1 MKGEAKQFLKF
12 IDGSDKRFIIPVY
25 QRNYSWQNKH
35 CAQLL
40 NDLKG
45 LIKKPDAPHFFGSI
59 VSSHMQGGKREDFL
73 IIDGQ
78 QRLTTIS
85 ILLIAIVDLLKHK
98 KVIPKDDRLIEKIT
112 KKHLVD
118 EYQEDQRKIRLKP
131 IKDDCKAFDALFGD
145 ESDFVDDSNV
155 TSNFRYFRDR
165 ILNEN
170 IDIDDLYDA
179 ISRLQTIDIFLEK
192 DDDPQLIFESLNST
206 GLELEEG
213 DKIRNF
219 ILMGLSSELQEKYY
233 EAFWNKIEKNTHFK
247 VSDFFK
253 DYLTLKLN
261 RTVVIKDIYFT
272 FKDYVKKNNDD
283 VEVLLK
289 DLLEY
294 SKLYAIILNPMQY
307 QNSFTAV
314 LVRLSQLEFTVIF
327 PVVLAI
333 LKRWSEKNLTDQEVT
348 ELLRVTEIFLF
359 RRLIVGLATNAL
371 SKIFATLDKDVT
383 KKAQSSQLASYAEI
397 YKYVLLNKEESSRFP
412 NDDEFE
418 QALFSRNIYAMSSK
432 NKAYLFSFLENEE
445 SKEQINVIER
455 IKDGTYT
462 IEHIM
467 PQTLSPVWQ
476 KELGEKSQQIH
487 EQWLH
492 TLPNLTL
499 TGYNSKYSNRP
510 FKDKLDIENGF
521 KDSNLRLN
529 QYVRE
534 CLKWTEEE
542 LVERQSRLSKKS
554 LKLWYYPTTSYA
566 PPVEETNEYLLEDDF
581 DFTGYTLV
589 SYTLYDVESKVQS
602 WKEMQ
607 IDVVKYLLEQHTT
620 KIMSLCADQKFYDLS
635 LLETTNNFTEIS
647 RSVFLYTNCST
658 RTKIN
663 ILKKIFEQCDV
674 EQSELGFLIKK
685 DSNV

>member
-45 LIKKPDAPHFFGSI
+45 LIKKPDVPHFFGSI

-118 EYQEDQRKIRLKP
+118 EYQEDHRKIRLKP

-145 ESDFVDDSNV
+145 ESDFVDGSNV

-283 VEVLLK
+283 IEALLQ

-294 SKLYAIILNPMQY
+294 SKFYAIILNPTQY

-333 LKRWSEKNLTDQEVT
+333 LKRWNEKNLTDQEVT

-412 NDDEFE
+412 NDEEFE

-510 FKDKLDIENGF
+510 FKDKLDVENGF

-534 CLKWTEEE
+534 CLKWTEDE

-674 EQSELGFLIKK
+674 EQSELSFLIKK

>member
-45 LIKKPDAPHFFGSI
+45 LIKKPDVPHFFGSI

-145 ESDFVDDSNV
+145 ESDFVDGSNV

-283 VEVLLK
+283 IEALLQ

-333 LKRWSEKNLTDQEVT
+333 LKRWNEKNLTDQEIT

-510 FKDKLDIENGF
+510 FKDKLDVENGF

-674 EQSELGFLIKK
+674 EQSELSFLIKK
-685 DSNV
+685 DSNT

>member
-98 KVIPKDDRLIEKIT
+98 KVTPKDDRLIEKIT

-145 ESDFVDDSNV
+145 ESDFVDGSNV

-233 EAFWNKIEKNTHFK
+233 EAFWNKIEKNTNFK

-283 VEVLLK
+283 IEALLK

-333 LKRWSEKNLTDQEVT
+333 LKRWNEKNLTDQEIT

-412 NDDEFE
+412 NDEEFE

-510 FKDKLDIENGF
+510 FKDKLDVENGF

-534 CLKWTEEE
+534 CLKWTEDE
-542 LVERQSRLSKKS
+542 LTERQNHLSKKS

-607 IDVVKYLLEQHTT
+607 IDVVKYLLEQHTK

-674 EQSELGFLIKK
+674 EQSELSFLIKK
-685 DSNV
+685 DSNN

>member
-45 LIKKPDAPHFFGSI
+45 LIKKPDVPHFFGSI

-145 ESDFVDDSNV
+145 ESDFVDGSNV

-283 VEVLLK
+283 IEALLQ

-294 SKLYAIILNPMQY
+294 SKFYAIILNPTQY

-333 LKRWSEKNLTDQEVT
+333 LKRWNEKNLTDQEVT

-510 FKDKLDIENGF
+510 FKDKLDVENGF

-534 CLKWTEEE
+534 CLKWTEDE

-674 EQSELGFLIKK
+674 EQSELSFLIKK

>member
-145 ESDFVDDSNV
+145 ESDFVDGSNV

-283 VEVLLK
+283 IEALLK

-333 LKRWSEKNLTDQEVT
+333 LKRWNEKNLTDQEVT

-412 NDDEFE
+412 NDEEFE

-510 FKDKLDIENGF
+510 FKDKLDVENGF

-534 CLKWTEEE
+534 CLKWTEDE

-658 RTKIN
+658 RTKII

-674 EQSELGFLIKK
+674 EQSELSFLIKK

>member
-283 VEVLLK
+283 IEALLQ

-294 SKLYAIILNPMQY
+294 SKFYAIILNPTQY

-333 LKRWSEKNLTDQEVT
+333 LKRWNEKNLTDQEVT

-510 FKDKLDIENGF
+510 FKDKLDVENGF

>member
-314 LVRLSQLEFTVIF
+314 LVRLSQLVFTVIF

-510 FKDKLDIENGF
+510 FKDKLDVENGF